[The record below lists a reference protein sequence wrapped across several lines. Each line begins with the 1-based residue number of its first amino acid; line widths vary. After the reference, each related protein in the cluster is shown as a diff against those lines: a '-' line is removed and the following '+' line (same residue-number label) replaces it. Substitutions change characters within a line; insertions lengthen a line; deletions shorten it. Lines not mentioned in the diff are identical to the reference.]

1 MSDTGGQPIPPGYDF
16 APSGGS
22 GASNLQ
28 QGSQDSGL
36 ANDFLAR
43 VPEADREVVGRY
55 VRDWDAGVTR
65 RFQDISAR
73 YQPYNEL
80 GDYQTLAQAKAVFE
94 YLRDNPDKVYQTL
107 HEHFGQ
113 QQQAGKPSPE
123 DEWGELPPSVV
134 QRLQAMD
141 QQGQL
146 LQALAERVIGMGNQ
160 SQEAQEDAQLDQYM
174 NWLSAQY
181 GQFDEDYVLAK
192 MSTGMDGA
200 QAVQEFQQKYGGG
213 QPQRQAFTVLS
224 GGGAVG
230 QQGTFNPA
238 KAPGQDVRNVVGEML
253 KLAKEQGS

>member
-1 MSDTGGQPIPPGYDF
+1 MSDQGQPLIPPTYDF
-16 APSGGS
+16 SPGGPG
-22 GASNLQ
+22 GANLQ
-28 QGSQDSGL
+28 QPQQGDPGL

-65 RFQDISAR
+65 RFQDIHAR

-80 GDYQTLAQAKAVFE
+80 GQYQDLAQYKAVFE
-94 YLRDNPDKVYQTL
+94 YLRDNPEAVYKTL
-107 HEHFGQ
+107 HEHFGTP
-113 QQQAGKPSPE
+113 AAPERPE
-123 DEWGELPPSVV
+123 DEWGDLSPAVI
-134 QRLQAMD
+134 QRLQSMD

-146 LQALAERVIGMGNQ
+146 LQALAERVISMGSQ
-160 SQEAQEDAQLDQYM
+160 SQEASEDAQLDQYM
-174 NWLSAQY
+174 NWLKSSY
-181 GQFDEDYVLAK
+181 GEFDEDYVLAK

-200 QAVQEFQQKYGGG
+200 QAVQQFQQKYGGG

-238 KAPGQDVRNVVGEML
+238 KASGQDVRNVVGEML
-253 KLAKEQGS
+253 KLTKQEG